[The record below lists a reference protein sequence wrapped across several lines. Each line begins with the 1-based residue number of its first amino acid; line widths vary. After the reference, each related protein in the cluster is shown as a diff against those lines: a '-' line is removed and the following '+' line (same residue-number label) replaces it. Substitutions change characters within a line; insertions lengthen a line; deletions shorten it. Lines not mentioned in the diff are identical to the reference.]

1 MKELKVKL
9 MSIKEKIELKRLFD
23 FTSSLFAILIAS
35 PFLIIT
41 SIIIKLES
49 KGPVVFKQKR
59 PGINNKIFNIY
70 KFRSM
75 KVETPDVATDKID
88 ANMYITKSGRLI
100 RKTSIDEL
108 PQLFNIIKGDMSVVG
123 PRPALYNQYDLIA
136 KRTNKNV
143 HTVKPG
149 LTGLAQ
155 VMGRDD
161 ITDDQKVQYDKYYVE
176 NQTFI
181 LDMFIIY
188 KTIRNTITSEGVKH

>member
-1 MKELKVKL
+1 M
-9 MSIKEKIELKRLFD
+9 KRLFD
-23 FTSSLFAILIAS
+23 FISSLFAIFIAS
-35 PFLIIT
+35 PLLVIT

-49 KGPVVFKQKR
+49 KGPIVFKQKR
-59 PGINNKIFNIY
+59 PGKDNKIFNIY

-75 KVETPDVATDKID
+75 KAETPNVATDKID
-88 ANMYITKSGRLI
+88 ASMYITKSGRFI

-123 PRPALYNQYDLIA
+123 PRPALYNQYELIE
-136 KRTNKNV
+136 KRTNANV

-161 ITDDQKVQYDKYYVE
+161 ITDEQKVQYDKYYVE
-176 NQTFI
+176 NQSFI

-188 KTIRNTITSEGVKH
+188 KTIKSIITSEGVKH

>member
-1 MKELKVKL
+1 M
-9 MSIKEKIELKRLFD
+9 KRLFD
-23 FTSSLFAILIAS
+23 FTSSLFAVLILS
-35 PFLIIT
+35 PILIIT
-41 SIIIKLES
+41 SIAIKAES

-59 PGINNKIFNIY
+59 PGINNEIFDIY

-75 KVETPDVATDKID
+75 KVDTPNLATDKID
-88 ANMYITKSGRLI
+88 ASMYITKTGRFI
-100 RKTSIDEL
+100 RKTSIDES

-123 PRPALYNQYDLIA
+123 PRPALYNQYELIA
-136 KRTNKNV
+136 KRTDENV

-176 NQTFI
+176 NQSFL

-188 KTIRNTITSEGVKH
+188 KTIINTITSEGVKH